1 MEAGPPPAATGDH
14 LSAVIG
20 ANDLVNIA
28 QQLLPGVRTTLLI
41 TLTVMPLAVLVAVVI
56 ALIRLES
63 VPVLSR
69 VVAFYVDT
77 IRSTPLLFQ
86 LFFVF
91 YILPFIGV
99 FVGPWPAAVGT
110 LVLHFGA
117 YQSEIVRAGIR
128 SVPQTNVEAARVL
141 GMSRWLTYRRVIA
154 PLASRVILPPMGNS
168 LLELLKA
175 TVIVSLVSLP
185 DLMFV
190 GNVVIGQT
198 FKTPQV
204 LALITVF
211 FIGVGYPANR
221 LLRVLERKVRLP

>member
-1 MEAGPPPAATGDH
+1 LD
-14 LSAVIG
+14 
-20 ANDLVNIA
+20 IA

-41 TLTVMPLAVLVAVVI
+41 TVTVMPLAVLVAVAV
-56 ALIRLES
+56 AVTRLQS

-69 VVAFYVDT
+69 GLAFYVDT

-91 YILPFIGV
+91 YILPFVGIL
-99 FVGPWPAAVGT
+99 VGPWPAAIGT

-128 SVPQTNVEAARVL
+128 SVPQTNIEAARVL
-141 GMSRWLTYRRVIA
+141 GMSKPLTYRRVIA
-154 PLASRVILPPMGNS
+154 PLAGRVILPPMGNS

-175 TVIVSLVSLP
+175 TVVVSLVSLP
-185 DLMFV
+185 DVMFT

-198 FKTPQV
+198 FKAPEV
-204 LALITVF
+204 LALITIF
-211 FIGVGYPANR
+211 FVGVGYPANR
-221 LLRVLERKVRLP
+221 LLRLLERRVRLP